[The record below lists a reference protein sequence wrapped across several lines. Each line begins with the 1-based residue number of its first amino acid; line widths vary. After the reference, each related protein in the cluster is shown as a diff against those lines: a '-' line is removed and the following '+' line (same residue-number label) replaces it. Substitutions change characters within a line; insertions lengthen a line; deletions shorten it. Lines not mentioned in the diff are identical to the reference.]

1 MFVAE
6 LKLTGKMQDRRLSA
20 RRQGFHP
27 SPTHKAINHI
37 LPSDHYFSSVSYK
50 HSSSIK
56 WNMSFPRLLDFLVR
70 TVEGNICRHMA
81 CRLHLEKHFE
91 NWTWTFFSPIMCR
104 WSGLLTLNHFSGNY
118 FSWSYTSVYMTLGF
132 RDVWVFL
139 YYYCSLSQSQ
149 HPEVCRWRTLHVPCS
164 GPKAMGWLRSSW
176 IWSEFPHQLVFLPA
190 CFLSLCLW
198 GIARITTHGL
208 LGIHLLWEKLTME
221 APKILY

>member
-104 WSGLLTLNHFSGNY
+104 WSELLTLNHFSGNY
-118 FSWSYTSVYMTLGF
+118 FSWSYTSVYMTLGL

-139 YYYCSLSQSQ
+139 YYYCLLSHSTQKYAGEG
-149 HPEVCRWRTLHVPCS
+149 HPMCHALVPRPWVGFGQVGS
-164 GPKAMGWLRSSW
+164 DSS
-176 IWSEFPHQLVFLPA
+176 SPTNLCFFLPVSSPFVTEA
-190 CFLSLCLW
+190 SL
-198 GIARITTHGL
+198 G
-208 LGIHLLWEKLTME
+208 
-221 APKILY
+221 